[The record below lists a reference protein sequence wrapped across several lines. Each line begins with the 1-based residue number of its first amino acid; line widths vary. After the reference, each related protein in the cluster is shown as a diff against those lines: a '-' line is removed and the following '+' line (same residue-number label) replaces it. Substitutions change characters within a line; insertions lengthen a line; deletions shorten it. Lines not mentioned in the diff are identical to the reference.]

1 MLKKGVSIKQIQM
14 ILGHSDYATTANI
27 YSHLDY
33 SDKIPATETMKET
46 IYGKDNETV

>member
-1 MLKKGVSIKQIQM
+1 MLKNGVNMKKIQM

-33 SDKIPATETMKET
+33 TDKISATETMKEI
-46 IYGKDNETV
+46 IYGKDDETV